1 MVTRHTE
8 GKEQPISTEQ
18 AGSKSKYTPEN
29 LIPMFRKAAKFRD
42 EMVELEFTDNGG
54 HSLRRTYL
62 GHTWTEVEIPR
73 SKSHQQSGSTSG
85 RGIFASCIGNLE
97 PGRQKIFEDR
107 TCRPSTA
114 LTQHRSQKSHNG
126 SVPPSIPTSLN

>member
-42 EMVELEFTDNGG
+42 EMVELEVTDNGG
-54 HSLRRTYL
+54 AFIAPNVSWTYL
-62 GHTWTEVEIPR
+62 D
-73 SKSHQQSGSTSG
+73 
-85 RGIFASCIGNLE
+85 RG
-97 PGRQKIFEDR
+97 
-107 TCRPSTA
+107 
-114 LTQHRSQKSHNG
+114 
-126 SVPPSIPTSLN
+126 